1 MFLQFLFFIRHV
13 FPAPAFLVP
22 RGMGQTVSVRTELTT
37 GWGLV
42 MGVTLRVA
50 QSILWGWR
58 VSYLELQQGSLG
70 RRGKHIYRLE
80 IRFLEV

>member
-1 MFLQFLFFIRHV
+1 MFLQFLFFIQHV

-50 QSILWGWR
+50 QSIL
-58 VSYLELQQGSLG
+58 
-70 RRGKHIYRLE
+70 
-80 IRFLEV
+80 

>member
-1 MFLQFLFFIRHV
+1 M
-13 FPAPAFLVP
+13 
-22 RGMGQTVSVRTELTT
+22 RTELTM

-50 QSILWGWR
+50 RSVLWGWR

-70 RRGKHIYRLE
+70 RTGKHMYRLE
-80 IRFLEV
+80 TWFLEV